1 MTTCFCAII
10 EPTRKMSTNST
21 QNHPQIPVWLIGG
34 TAAWLV
40 YAICLSALH
49 VWLLNQWGVPYTIRI
64 YNLKASESL
73 SLIHTLLVGMISP
86 GFFLLE
92 ALSFLHIHIAWLDG
106 AIYNWGKM
114 TLLSSLPA
122 FLVGALL
129 ATRDGRTKLAGA
141 ILGLLLLGGSLLFV
155 LNGLLS

>member
-1 MTTCFCAII
+1 MH
-10 EPTRKMSTNST
+10 TNAT
-21 QNHPQIPVWLIGG
+21 QNHSQIPFWLIGG
-34 TAAWLV
+34 TAAWLI
-40 YAICLSALH
+40 YAIGLSALH
-49 VWLLNQWGVPYTIRI
+49 VWLLNQWGVPYTIQI

-73 SLIHTLLVGMISP
+73 SLVHTLLVGMISP

-122 FLVGALL
+122 FLIGAFLT
-129 ATRDGRTKLAGA
+129 AKDSRIKLAGA